1 MQPATIDRI
10 RADIPAL
17 AQYVWFQNGGVSVTP
32 GAIAAEHARLM
43 EELVTRG
50 PMHIVFPDE

>member
-1 MQPATIDRI
+1 MQRAKIEKF

-32 GAIAAEHARLM
+32 APSPPNMPA
-43 EELVTRG
+43 
-50 PMHIVFPDE
+50 